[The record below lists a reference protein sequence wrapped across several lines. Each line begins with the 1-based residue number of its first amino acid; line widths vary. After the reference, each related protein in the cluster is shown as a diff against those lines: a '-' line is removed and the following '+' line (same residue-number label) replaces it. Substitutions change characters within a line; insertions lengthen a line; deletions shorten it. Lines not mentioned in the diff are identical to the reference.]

1 MRLCALALCSLLFS
15 GCALFSKDDGT
26 EPVELVEF
34 EPTVELDVRWK
45 TGVGDGT
52 EGKVVKLSPSLQDGA
67 LYAASF
73 DGVVV
78 AVDTES
84 GDRLWRR
91 KTDDAISGGVGTGA
105 ERVLYGTRSG
115 EVVALSRDN
124 GEELWRQQLT
134 SEVVSSPQTDG
145 ERVAVQSIDGK
156 LFALNAQSGEILWQY
171 ENQPPVLTLRGTA
184 SPLMT
189 GSAVIAAFANG
200 KVMAFDPDNGLTLWE
215 RRVALPQGRSEIE
228 RMVDVDATPVLVN
241 STVYLASYQGN
252 VMAVSA
258 SSGRPLWSQEAS
270 THNDVA
276 VADRTLFLSQADS
289 VVRALS
295 TTTGET
301 RWENDQLL
309 RRHINGPQVMGD
321 YIAVGDYDGY
331 LHLLNQSDGAF
342 AARDRLDRGGISGQ
356 MVTDGSALYV
366 QTDDGDLFALE
377 IKPLD

>member
-26 EPVELVEF
+26 EPVDLVEF

-52 EGKVVKLSPSLQDGA
+52 EGKVVKLSPSLQDGT

-91 KTDDAISGGVGTGA
+91 ETDDAISGGVGTGA
-105 ERVLYGTRSG
+105 ELVLYGTRGG
-115 EVVALSRDN
+115 EVVALSRES
-124 GEELWRQQLT
+124 GEELWRRPLT
-134 SEVVSSPQTDG
+134 SEVVSAPQTDG
-145 ERVAVQSIDGK
+145 ERVGAQSIDGK
-156 LFALNAQSGEILWQY
+156 LFALDAKSGDILWQY

-189 GSAVIAAFANG
+189 DSAVIAAFANG
-200 KVMAFDPDNGLTLWE
+200 KVMAFNPSNGLILWE
-215 RRVALPQGRSEIE
+215 RRVALPEGRSEIE
-228 RMVDVDATPVLVN
+228 RMVDVDATPLLVD
-241 STVYLASYQGN
+241 STLYVASYQGN

-258 SSGRPLWSQEAS
+258 ATGRPLWSQEAS
-270 THNDVA
+270 THSDIA

-295 TTTGET
+295 TTTGEN

-309 RRHINGPQVMGD
+309 RRHINGPQVLGD
-321 YIAVGDYDGY
+321 YIAVGDYNGY
-331 LHLLNQSDGAF
+331 LHLLNRSDGAF

-356 MVTDGSALYV
+356 MVTDGTALYV
-366 QTDDGDLFALE
+366 QTDNGDLYALE
-377 IKPLD
+377 LEPLD